1 MARTQEVVVMD
12 IGSSKIRILAVERPN
27 NGIFSVKQIIQQS
40 HDGYYD
46 GEWVD
51 GDSTAD
57 AIIQAVGRMRDAGV
71 RFKRLYVS
79 VPSEF
84 CVVKTVRTKTSF
96 AKRRKVERGDL
107 DLLYNKNDPFEN
119 DMTKVVVNRSSVYY
133 TVEGNKK
140 VVDPEGIFTD
150 ELQGYLSYIA
160 CQRRVLEFLDKVFQR
175 ANVVD
180 VEYTCGMY
188 AEMMCVFD
196 PNVRDNGVVLA
207 IDAGYLSSTVALM
220 RGDGIMQMRS
230 FPCGKGVFAM
240 WLAEGLEI
248 PFASAEALYDKTD
261 LSYEARE
268 SDSYSVDIVGADGEH
283 SQMDFPIAK
292 VQSYITECIAA
303 FAENVQCILQGFDET
318 LSITAGMFLLGGG
331 LGLRGA
337 DECLSK
343 KLNRKVRL
351 AAPTMCPEYKKPMHA
366 GIIGIAHYAFQQEE
380 KKRNRFWK

>member
-12 IGSSKIRILAVERPN
+12 IGSSKIRILAVEKPN
-27 NGIFSVKQIIQQS
+27 NGIFSVKQIIQQP
-40 HDGYYD
+40 HDGYYN

-51 GDSTAD
+51 GDNTAD
-57 AIIQAVGRMRDAGV
+57 ALVQAVGRMRDAGV
-71 RFKRLYVS
+71 KFKRLYVS

-84 CVVKTVRTKTSF
+84 CTVKTARTQTSF
-96 AKRRKVERGDL
+96 AKRRKVERSDML
-107 DLLYNKNDPFEN
+107 MLYKKGNPFEN
-119 DMTKVVVNRSSVYY
+119 DMTKTVINYSSVYF
-133 TVEGNKK
+133 TVDGNKK
-140 VVDPEGIFTD
+140 VVDPEGIYTE
-150 ELQGYLSYIA
+150 ELQGYLSYVA
-160 CQRRVLEFLDKVFQR
+160 CQRRLIEFLDKVFQR
-175 ANVVD
+175 ASVAE

-196 PNVRDNGVVLA
+196 PNVRDGGVVLA
-207 IDAGYLSSTVALM
+207 IDAGYLSSTVAMM

-240 WLAEGLEI
+240 WLAEGFEI
-248 PFASAEALYDKTD
+248 PFASAETLYDKTD

-268 SDSYSVDIVGADGEH
+268 GDAFTVDVVNPNGDHEEM
-283 SQMDFPIAK
+283 SFPIAK
-292 VQSYITECIAA
+292 VQAYITECIAA

-331 LGLRGA
+331 LGIRGA

-343 KLNRKVRL
+343 KLNRKVRW

-366 GIIGIAHYAFQQEE
+366 GLMGIAHYAFAQEE
-380 KKRNRFWK
+380 KKHNRFWK